1 MKGNNSLRS
10 YPVTHSRIQVEKTI
24 RKDEENFIMRRTNKN
39 ENVAKVANW
48 NKNDLDMQGRKT
60 GNRKIRT
67 CLTALGLLTLV
78 SMSACARHETAIAAE
93 TTSIGAET
101 SVNETGQMTSMPNPF
116 TDHTTLDDAQNS
128 AGFSIKIPNE
138 IQGVPA
144 NVFRTLDKEMI
155 EVIYLKDYEA
165 KSDQTGATPDTNV
178 SEPSYTD
185 HTEIARIRK
194 GLYDK
199 QDISGDYTTYS
210 ETSTVEV
217 GTRKVTLK
225 GDNGIVMTAT
235 WTDGDY
241 SYSISTDG
249 ISADEISALIAEI
262 E

>member
-1 MKGNNSLRS
+1 
-10 YPVTHSRIQVEKTI
+10 
-24 RKDEENFIMRRTNKN
+24 MRRTNKN

-48 NKNDLDMQGRKT
+48 NKNELDMQGRKT
-60 GNRKIRT
+60 NNHKIRT

-78 SMSACARHETAIAAE
+78 SMSACAKHETAIAAE

-101 SVNETGQMTSMPNPF
+101 SVNGTDQMAWMPNPF
-116 TDHTTLDDAQNS
+116 TDHTTLEDAQNS
-128 AGFSIKIPNE
+128 AGFTIKIPNE

-144 NVFRTLDKEMI
+144 NVFRTLGKEMI

-185 HTEIARIRK
+185 YTEIARIRK
-194 GLYDK
+194 GLYDGK
-199 QDISGDYTTYS
+199 DISGDYNTYS

-217 GTRKVTLK
+217 GARKVTLK
-225 GDNGIVMTAT
+225 GDNGIVMTAI